1 MEKRIFITDAC
12 VGCAFCMLVCPYDAI
27 VVFGRARVD
36 YETCNACM
44 KCIMYCPNSAI
55 EVEFLE
61 SSLDS
66 GYQEPQE
73 PKSERFR
80 IT

>member
-1 MEKRIFITDAC
+1 MERRIFITDAC

-27 VVFGRARVD
+27 EVFGRAMID

-55 EVEFLE
+55 EIETGSGKADE
-61 SSLDS
+61 SRTEISGSLA
-66 GYQEPQE
+66 
-73 PKSERFR
+73 
-80 IT
+80 